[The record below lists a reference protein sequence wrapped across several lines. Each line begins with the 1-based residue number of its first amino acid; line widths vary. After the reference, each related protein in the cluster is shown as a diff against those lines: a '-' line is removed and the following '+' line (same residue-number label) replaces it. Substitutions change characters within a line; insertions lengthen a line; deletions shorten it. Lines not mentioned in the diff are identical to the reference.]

1 MGFWVGVIVLWGV
14 AIGFGFFPDDE
25 EWCVL
30 QAYLT
35 HRYQVAG
42 LRGIVT
48 ETSRLESTT
57 LVFAYGLDLFYIR
70 TAPSRMYD
78 SLTEDFSYSL
88 LLLTVVALVVAILV
102 AWVLADRKEVQ
113 MKWK

>member
-1 MGFWVGVIVLWGV
+1 MGLVVSWGV
-14 AIGFGFFPDDE
+14 ETSFGFFPDDG
-25 EWCVL
+25 EWRVL

-42 LRGIVT
+42 LQGIVT
-48 ETSRLESTT
+48 EPSRLESTT

-78 SLTEDFSYSL
+78 SLTEEFSYSL
-88 LLLTVVALVVAILV
+88 LVLTVVALVVAILV
-102 AWVLADRKEVQ
+102 AWGLADRKELL